1 MNEQVTTIHPLVSR
15 IARAGPESSDPEK
28 IPQPSFT
35 ATCVLLAGLFLT
47 SVALYGNTA
56 SAVARSAAIGCGL
69 SLGLSLFFEAKKGTT
84 NLLRADLVAMF
95 ALYFLLFFEFLFPQ
109 RTFDD
114 LVPYPQAIISAIRVS
129 LWAFAGIAIG
139 RHFISRHLARWKFA
153 RVDLPPGAMLTF
165 FGISFALG
173 YFHMLMSVGFNP
185 ITMVQEFMGPRFE
198 VPWGRE
204 KFGDFRALF
213 YELGAILYLVPPLAG
228 VILGRR
234 KHYTP
239 LAVLLVLL
247 GFLFTLFYGF
257 CTGTRNI
264 IASYLITF
272 LAAYIY
278 SSSASRRQMIAITAV
293 VFGILFLATYYEI
306 RFRAVGL
313 RNYLQGMESGPGDDE
328 EQMGLY
334 VDYNLYNIGALV
346 SIFPDQADYIGWDAP
361 LWLIARPIPRA
372 FWPGKPDG
380 SAVSIENVFGVEGVT
395 IAATFVGESYIAA
408 GLFGVIIV
416 ALLIGM
422 LAQWWTRKAF
432 SPESGF
438 GILIY
443 GSGFF
448 AVVISM
454 RSIYWLPVAILPTL
468 AAIVLGYFLRGP
480 SGSARTLLTQRA
492 Q

>member
-1 MNEQVTTIHPLVSR
+1 
-15 IARAGPESSDPEK
+15 
-28 IPQPSFT
+28 
-35 ATCVLLAGLFLT
+35 
-47 SVALYGNTA
+47 
-56 SAVARSAAIGCGL
+56 
-69 SLGLSLFFEAKKGTT
+69 
-84 NLLRADLVAMF
+84 
-95 ALYFLLFFEFLFPQ
+95 
-109 RTFDD
+109 
-114 LVPYPQAIISAIRVS
+114 
-129 LWAFAGIAIG
+129 
-139 RHFISRHLARWKFA
+139 
-153 RVDLPPGAMLTF
+153 
-165 FGISFALG
+165 
-173 YFHMLMSVGFNP
+173 
-185 ITMVQEFMGPRFE
+185 
-198 VPWGRE
+198 
-204 KFGDFRALF
+204 
-213 YELGAILYLVPPLAG
+213 
-228 VILGRR
+228 
-234 KHYTP
+234 
-239 LAVLLVLL
+239 
-247 GFLFTLFYGF
+247 
-257 CTGTRNI
+257 
-264 IASYLITF
+264 
-272 LAAYIY
+272 
-278 SSSASRRQMIAITAV
+278 
-293 VFGILFLATYYEI
+293 
-306 RFRAVGL
+306 
-313 RNYLQGMESGPGDDE
+313 
-328 EQMGLY
+328 MGLY

-361 LWLIARPIPRA
+361 LWLIARPIPRV

-432 SPESGF
+432 SAESGF